1 MTREDIEKAANAYMD
16 DFLYDHIDH
25 TAINHEEDNYEAG
38 RNHAL
43 FEFGTGIFKDGAAWR
58 INSVWHDV
66 NEIPEDGRIIVLLGK
81 YGTMIIY
88 GPNMRYY
95 KEAIIMDGGFIKWA
109 YKEDLMPT
117 NVEE

>member
-58 INSVWHDV
+58 INSVWHSAS
-66 NEIPEDGRIIVLLGK
+66 EKPEKKPALVEYSHFPKGHGYLVVPDPREVLGSI
-81 YGTMIIY
+81 T
-88 GPNMRYY
+88 RY
-95 KEAIIMDGGFIKWA
+95 A
-109 YKEDLMPT
+109 YIEDLIPNT
-117 NVEE
+117 EE